1 MTRSCRGHFISLRPN
16 WRCSWVPELKLS
28 QFLVHME
35 NYDFR
40 HFGRPFFYMPYLLM
54 MRISTRY
61 GGPLSWQT
69 HRKYWSQVVRKT
81 IRSLREIQLTMFEK
95 YSIWMMMI
103 LTRYP
108 LSSLSWPTHPFVSS
122 VDYKGIRAGRTKA
135 RIYWT
140 FSNKEHPHPCQQAL
154 YKETKMIRAP
164 SKDNYEGEQ

>member
-1 MTRSCRGHFISLRPN
+1 
-16 WRCSWVPELKLS
+16 
-28 QFLVHME
+28 ME

-40 HFGRPFFYMPYLLM
+40 HFGRPFSSKPYLLDDED
-54 MRISTRY
+54 IDQVWSL
-61 GGPLSWQT
+61 LSLGQPT
-69 HRKYWSQVVRKT
+69 HFRKYQSQVVRKT
-81 IRSLREIQLTMFEK
+81 IRSQGEIQLTMFEK
-95 YSIWMMMI
+95 YSSWMMRI

-164 SKDNYEGEQ
+164 INDNYEGEQEKNLFLCLLNMGLCCRTFHK